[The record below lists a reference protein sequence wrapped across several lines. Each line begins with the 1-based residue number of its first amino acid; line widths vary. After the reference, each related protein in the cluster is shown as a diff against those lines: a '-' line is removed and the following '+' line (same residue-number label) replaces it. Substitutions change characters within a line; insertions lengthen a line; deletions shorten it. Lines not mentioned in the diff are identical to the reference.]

1 MTVPSDIAIAQSAT
15 LQSIT
20 LIAEKLGLSTV
31 NIEPYGHYKAKINP
45 DDVFAM
51 PEKAKHSKLIL
62 VTAINPTPAGEGKTT
77 VTIGLADALN
87 RIHKQQNSGERTVV
101 AIREPSIG
109 PVFGVKGGAAGG
121 GYAQV
126 LPMEDINLHFT
137 GDFHAIGAA
146 NNLLAALLDNH
157 IYQGNALNIDPKQ
170 VFWRRAVDMN
180 HRQLRN
186 IISGIG
192 KTTDGVMRE
201 DGFDITVA
209 SEVMAIFCLAT
220 DLSDLKQRLGNI
232 LVAFSKDKQPVYAK
246 DLNAHGAMAL
256 LLKEAIKPNLVQT
269 IEGTPAIVHGGPFAN
284 IAHGCNSVIATRVA
298 MHLADY
304 TLTEAGF
311 GADLG
316 AQKFC
321 DIKCRLSGLTPD
333 AAVIVATIRA
343 LKYNG
348 GVAKDKLTIENLP
361 ALEQGLPNLMKH
373 IENMQEVYGL
383 PVIVAINHFV
393 SDTDAE
399 VELVRQ
405 ACMEKGVEVA
415 LTQVWEKGGAGGEDL
430 ANTLLKLF
438 DDNVKNNSSIK
449 NSSAQEKDSQNNSTQ
464 PSQFRLAYD
473 SDDSIADKIRIVA
486 QRIYGADDIDIS
498 SAAHAKIRRLE
509 ALNLDKMLICIAKTQ
524 YSLSDDA
531 KLLGRPTGFTIHVR
545 DISISS
551 GAGFIVVICGPIM
564 KMPGLPKRPAAE
576 HIDLDE
582 AGNITGLF

>member
-1 MTVPSDIAIAQSAT
+1 MTLPSDIAIAQNAT

-45 DDVFAM
+45 ADVFAM
-51 PEKAKHSKLIL
+51 PAKSKQSRLIL

-87 RIHKQQNSGERTVV
+87 RIHKQKNSGERTVV

-157 IYQGNALNIDPKQ
+157 IYQGNELNIDPKQ

-180 HRQLRN
+180 DRQLRN

-209 SEVMAIFCLAT
+209 SEVMAIFCLAN
-220 DLSDLKQRLGNI
+220 DLSNLKQRLGNI

-246 DLNAHGAMAL
+246 DLNAHGAMAV

-333 AAVIVATIRA
+333 AAVIVATIQA

-348 GVAKDKLTIENLP
+348 GVIKDNLTTQNLR

-383 PVIVAINHFV
+383 PVVVAINHFV
-393 SDTDAE
+393 SDTDTE
-399 VELVRQ
+399 VELVRK

-438 DDNVKNNSSIK
+438 DNSTKNNSIE
-449 NSSAQEKDSQNNSTQ
+449 NNIAQTC
-464 PSQFRLAYD
+464 QFRLAYN
-473 SDDSIADKIRIVA
+473 SEDSIADKIRTVA

-498 SAAHAKIRRLE
+498 SAAQAKIRRLE
-509 ALNLDKMLICIAKTQ
+509 ALNLDKMPICIAKTQ

-531 KLLGRPTGFTIHVR
+531 KLLGRPTGFNIHVR

-564 KMPGLPKRPAAE
+564 KMPGLPKCPAAE

>member
-1 MTVPSDIAIAQSAT
+1 MTVPSDIAIAQKVT
-15 LQSIT
+15 LQPIND
-20 LIAEKLGLSTV
+20 IAQKLGLTATS
-31 NIEPYGHYKAKINP
+31 IEPYGHYKAKINP

-51 PEKAKHSKLIL
+51 PVKSKQSKLIL

-87 RIHKQQNSGERTVV
+87 RIHKQQNNGERTAV
-101 AIREPSIG
+101 AMREPSIG

-157 IYQGNALNIDPKQ
+157 IYQGNELNIDPKQ

-180 HRQLRN
+180 DRQLRN

-220 DLSDLKQRLGNI
+220 DLNDLKQRLGNI
-232 LVAFSKDKQPVYAK
+232 LIAYNKDKQPVYAK
-246 DLNAHGAMAL
+246 DLNAHGAMAV

-348 GVAKDKLTIENLP
+348 GVAKDKLTTENLA

-383 PVIVAINHFV
+383 PVVVAINQFI

-399 VELVRQ
+399 IELVRQ
-405 ACMEKGVEVA
+405 ACLQKGVEVT
-415 LTQVWEKGGAGGEDL
+415 LTQVWEKGGAGGEAL
-430 ANTLLKLF
+430 ANTLLKLLH
-438 DDNVKNNSSIK
+438 NNSHK
-449 NSSAQEKDSQNNSTQ
+449 

-473 SDDSIADKIRIVA
+473 SDNSIADKIRTIA
-486 QRIYGADDIDIS
+486 QRIYGANDIDIS
-498 SAAHAKIRRLE
+498 SLAQSKIRRLE
-509 ALNLDKMLICIAKTQ
+509 ALNLDKMPVCIAKTQ

-531 KLLGRPTGFTIHVR
+531 KLLGRPTGFDIHVR

-551 GAGFIVVICGPIM
+551 GAGFIVVICGPIV
-564 KMPGLPKRPAAE
+564 KMPGLPKRPSAE
-576 HIDLDE
+576 QIDLDD
-582 AGNITGLF
+582 AGNIIGLF

>member
-1 MTVPSDIAIAQSAT
+1 MTVPSDIAIAQNVT
-15 LQSIT
+15 LQPIND
-20 LIAEKLGLSTV
+20 IAQKLGLSAT

-51 PEKAKHSKLIL
+51 PVKSKQSKLIL

-87 RIHKQQNSGERTVV
+87 RIHKQQNSDERTAV

-109 PVFGVKGGAAGG
+109 PVFGIKGGAAGG

-157 IYQGNALNIDPKQ
+157 IYQGNELNIDPKQ

-180 HRQLRN
+180 DRQLRN

-220 DLSDLKQRLGNI
+220 DLNDLKQRLGNI
-232 LVAFSKDKQPVYAK
+232 LIAYNKDKQPIYAK
-246 DLNAHGAMAL
+246 DLNAHGAMAV

-298 MHLADY
+298 THLADY

-333 AAVIVATIRA
+333 AAIIVATIRA

-348 GVAKDKLTIENLP
+348 GVAKDDLTAENLS

-383 PVIVAINHFV
+383 PVVVAINQFV

-405 ACMEKGVEVA
+405 ACLQKGVEVA

-430 ANTLLKLF
+430 AHTLLKLLN
-438 DDNVKNNSSIK
+438 DNSNK
-449 NSSAQEKDSQNNSTQ
+449 

-473 SDDSIADKIRIVA
+473 SDNSIADKIRTIA

-498 SAAHAKIRRLE
+498 SLAQSKIRRLE
-509 ALNLDKMLICIAKTQ
+509 ALKLDKMPVCIAKTQ
-524 YSLSDDA
+524 YSLSDNA
-531 KLLGRPTGFTIHVR
+531 KLLGRPTGFDIHVR

-551 GAGFIVVICGPIM
+551 GAGFIVVICGSIM
-564 KMPGLPKRPAAE
+564 KMPGLPKRPSAE
-576 HIDLDE
+576 RIDLDE
-582 AGNITGLF
+582 DGNITGLF

>member
-1 MTVPSDIAIAQSAT
+1 MTVPSDIAIAQNAT

-20 LIAEKLGLSTV
+20 LIAEKLGLSTI

-45 DDVFAM
+45 NDVFAM
-51 PEKAKHSKLIL
+51 PTKAKHSKLIL

-180 HRQLRN
+180 DRQLRN

-232 LVAFSKDKQPVYAK
+232 LVAFSKDKHPVYAK
-246 DLNAHGAMAL
+246 DLNAHGAMAV

-348 GVAKDKLTIENLP
+348 GVTKDQLTTENLP

-383 PVIVAINHFV
+383 PVVVAINHFI
-393 SDTDAE
+393 SDTNAE

-415 LTQVWEKGGAGGEDL
+415 LTQVWEKGGAGGENL

-438 DDNVKNNSSIK
+438 DDSTKNNSIENSI
-449 NSSAQEKDSQNNSTQ
+449 AQTG
-464 PSQFRLAYD
+464 QFRLAYD
-473 SDDSIADKIRIVA
+473 SDDSIADKIRTVA
-486 QRIYGADDIDIS
+486 QRIYGAEGINIS
-498 SAAHAKIRRLE
+498 SIAQAKIRRLE
-509 ALNLDKMLICIAKTQ
+509 ALNLDKMPICIAKTQ
-524 YSLSDDA
+524 YSLSDNA

-564 KMPGLPKRPAAE
+564 KMPGLPKRPSAE
-576 HIDLDE
+576 HIDLDDN
-582 AGNITGLF
+582 GNITGLF

>member
-1 MTVPSDIAIAQSAT
+1 MTVPSDITIAQSAT

-51 PEKAKHSKLIL
+51 PAKAKHSKLIL

-157 IYQGNALNIDPKQ
+157 IYQGNELNIDPKQ

-180 HRQLRN
+180 DRQLRN

-232 LVAFSKDKQPVYAK
+232 LVAFSKDRQPVYAK
-246 DLNAHGAMAL
+246 DLNAHGAMAV

-321 DIKCRLSGLTPD
+321 DIKCRLSSLTPD

-383 PVIVAINHFV
+383 PVVVAINHFIT
-393 SDTDAE
+393 DTDAE

-405 ACMEKGVEVA
+405 ACLKKGVEVA

-438 DDNVKNNSSIK
+438 DDSTKNNSIE
-449 NSSAQEKDSQNNSTQ
+449 NSSAQDKGSQNNSNQTGK
-464 PSQFRLAYD
+464 FRLAYN
-473 SDDSIADKIRIVA
+473 SEDSIADKIRTVA
-486 QRIYGADDIDIS
+486 QRIYGADNIDIS
-498 SAAHAKIRRLE
+498 SAAQAKIRRLE
-509 ALNLDKMLICIAKTQ
+509 ALNLDKMPICIAKTQ

-531 KLLGRPTGFTIHVR
+531 KLLGRPIGFNIHVR

-576 HIDLDE
+576 HIDLDA